1 MRASRLDVSHRPP
14 PRPWR
19 HPRSRDLVHRQRA
32 EANDDP
38 GALAVCHS
46 DSLSRANGKVRRGL
60 CRLDVMAQH
69 VLRKQVG
76 GKPVLELTDGNLLF
90 GGCRQVGRIGPRA
103 DLIPPQPS
111 LLHFFDRSIL
121 DDMAEWL
128 IEEGPVIRGN
138 AVCAL
143 VPGHAEETTAN
154 PSA

>member
-38 GALAVCHS
+38 GALPVCHS

-90 GGCRQVGRIGPRA
+90 GGCRQVGRIGPTC
-103 DLIPPQPS
+103 LHPPKRRFPS
-111 LLHFFDRSIL
+111 VSSSTGLPPTCFR
-121 DDMAEWL
+121 
-128 IEEGPVIRGN
+128 N
-138 AVCAL
+138 TCCAITSSRQSPRL
-143 VPGHAEETTAN
+143 TFPFARLNESE
-154 PSA
+154 